1 MVKVVPP
8 AHLLDQLEGATISS
22 WSCDDEEGMH
32 FILSDGRTVVVVG
45 NFAVSV
51 LQADRKRLH

>member
-1 MVKVVPP
+1 MKVVSA

-32 FILSDGRTVVVVG
+32 FFLKDGRTVVVVG
-45 NFAVSV
+45 DFAVSV
-51 LQADRKRLH
+51 LQADKKRLH